1 MTLSTWIGTAEAGS
15 TEVRSDLPWYA
26 LHGGTLSDWLVG
38 GDQARGSGRGWR
50 NWSRRTQHCWRL
62 RRRCTLYG
70 SGRSGARSGIRRRT
84 GDQGT
89 RWNARPGYL
98 RLSGLRGGGTLGY
111 GRSFVLALLNGLEHV
126 AGLRNP
132 RPIDLLF
139 WLIVCSLRSPGTVSA
154 AGTLEVLAHTL
165 GFIFFERTGV
175 RLLLGHADSRQGVKD
190 GPALNFQL
198 AC

>member
-1 MTLSTWIGTAEAGS
+1 M
-15 TEVRSDLPWYA
+15 
-26 LHGGTLSDWLVG
+26 
-38 GDQARGSGRGWR
+38 
-50 NWSRRTQHCWRL
+50 
-62 RRRCTLYG
+62 
-70 SGRSGARSGIRRRT
+70 
-84 GDQGT
+84 
-89 RWNARPGYL
+89 
-98 RLSGLRGGGTLGY
+98 RGGGTLGY

-175 RLLLGHADSRQGVKD
+175 RLLLGHPHQRKRIQNSF
-190 GPALNFQL
+190 ALDFQL
-198 AC
+198 SG